1 MKKFVGLEAESYN
14 YLKDNNNEDKEAKGT
29 KKCVTKRKLEFQDC
43 RNCLEAAEI
52 KNKLNHLEKSKI
64 DVDSLEEDQKELIKN
79 IKLILK
85 TQQTFRSEKHNVF
98 TEDCF

>member
-1 MKKFVGLEAESYN
+1 MKKFIGLEAESYN

-29 KKCVTKRKLEFQDC
+29 KKCVIKRKLEFQDC

>member
-29 KKCVTKRKLEFQDC
+29 KKCVIKRKLEFQDC